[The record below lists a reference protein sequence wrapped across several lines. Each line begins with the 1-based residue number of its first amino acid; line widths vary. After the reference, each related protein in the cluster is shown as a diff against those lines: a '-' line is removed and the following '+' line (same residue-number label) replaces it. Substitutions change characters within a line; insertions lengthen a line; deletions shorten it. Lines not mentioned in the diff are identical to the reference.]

1 MAFLQDALDD
11 DTSAPCG
18 RCDGCAG
25 PWFPTDVPDLVVGAA
40 RERLARVGVDIEPR
54 AQWPTGMDRL
64 GVPVKGRIPAEEAMA
79 PGRALARLSDLGWGQ
94 RLRELLRE
102 DAPASPELLRAIV
115 PVLAQWGW
123 ERRPVGIVGMPSRS
137 HPALVASLAEGLAQ
151 IGRLPLL
158 GTLDLAHGG
167 PTGEPG
173 GNSAFRL
180 SAVWERLVVGPE
192 LAAAIEATPGP
203 VLLVDDL
210 VSSRWSLTVAARELR
225 GAGAEAVLPL
235 VLAVDG

>member
-1 MAFLQDALDD
+1 M
-11 DTSAPCG
+11 
-18 RCDGCAG
+18 DGI
-25 PWFPTDVPDLVVGAA
+25 W
-40 RERLARVGVDIEPR
+40 
-54 AQWPTGMDRL
+54 
-64 GVPVKGRIPAEEAMA
+64 
-79 PGRALARLSDLGWGQ
+79 
-94 RLRELLRE
+94 
-102 DAPASPELLRAIV
+102 
-115 PVLAQWGW
+115 
-123 ERRPVGIVGMPSRS
+123 
-137 HPALVASLAEGLAQ
+137 
-151 IGRLPLL
+151 IGREGDPP
-158 GTLDLAHGG
+158 LAHGG